1 MGYGWVADERISEL
15 ENMSIETSKT
25 EKQTKLRLRKADQ
38 NNPKL
43 WDNYRK
49 HSIRTHEIPEWEE
62 SAKGERNIK
71 IYWRNNTGEFM

>member
-1 MGYGWVADERISEL
+1 MADERISEL

-49 HSIRTHEIPEWEE
+49 HSIRTHEIPE
-62 SAKGERNIK
+62 
-71 IYWRNNTGEFM
+71 